1 MNQVLMNKPLKNQL
15 RKLVSLLIL
24 IFALAVGIISCA
36 TEPAVATSPTAPDAA
51 EETAQTAPQAEIP
64 VSEPPPTVGPP
75 ALPRREPEYAE
86 VRPNSSDLNELVV
99 AFSSGELE
107 LDFRK
112 SYMANEAQLFTAI
125 YEGLFSYHP
134 ITMEPV
140 TAAAS
145 RWATSEDKKQWTFT
159 IRDNARFSNGDPLRA
174 EDFRAAWLSVLD
186 PRRNSPYSSLFDII
200 EGARDYRLG
209 RLPAS
214 RVGIS
219 APNDRTLV
227 VRLNSPAAYFPSMLC
242 HHSFSPIHP
251 SMLNNEKWEK
261 PVSNGPFYIEEINDE
276 RIVMAKNNTYWDAN
290 RVQLNKL
297 TIRFSKDGEDAAAMW
312 NSGQARWIQGEVEFD
327 ALRDRSGI
335 EVNVMFATH
344 YYFIRS
350 ARKPWNDYRLRRALS
365 LVVPWD
371 EIRQGF
377 SMPART
383 LIYPIP
389 NYPEIEGLYKTNV
402 EEAKALL
409 IEAGYPGGVG
419 LPELVIRI
427 TPSFEAGQIALQM
440 AGAWLEI
447 LGVYAKIDT
456 VSYGQYQQSLQRD
469 DYDVG
474 STTWIGDFA
483 DPYTFLQMWQRDSN
497 LNEARHDD
505 SDFEALIERS
515 MTEEGEQRW
524 KTLAEAEELLL
535 ARGNVL
541 PITYNPAVNIINTN
555 EIDGWYTNV
564 LDIHPFKYMSIKARL
579 PLPGVV

>member
-1 MNQVLMNKPLKNQL
+1 MNQTGKYI
-15 RKLVSLLIL
+15 SL
-24 IFALAVGIISCA
+24 IFIVFALSAALSSCA
-36 TEPAVATSPTAPDAA
+36 TEPAATTAP
-51 EETAQTAPQAEIP
+51 ETAPA
-64 VSEPPPTVGPP
+64 VDTVGEIVQGAVQGGIPIPPEGPSAPP
-75 ALPRREPEYAE
+75 AEGQPETPSREPEYAE
-86 VRPNSSDLNELVV
+86 VRPNSSNRDELVV
-99 AFSSGELE
+99 SFTSGEME

-112 SYMANEAQLFTAI
+112 SYMAHEAQLFTAI

-134 ITMEPV
+134 ITMEPIL
-140 TAAAS
+140 AAAS

-159 IRDNARFSNGDPLRA
+159 IRENARFSNGDPLRA
-174 EDFRAAWLSVLD
+174 EDFRAAWLSLLE

-214 RVGIS
+214 RVGIT
-219 APNDRTLV
+219 APNDRTLI

-251 SMLNNEKWEK
+251 SMLNNVKWEK

-276 RIVMAKNNTYWDAN
+276 RILLSKNGSYWDAG
-290 RVQLNKL
+290 RVQLEKL

-312 NSGQARWIQGEVEFD
+312 NSGEARWIQGEVDVD

-350 ARKPWNDYRLRRALS
+350 ARRPWNDHRLRRALA
-365 LVVPWD
+365 LALPWD
-371 EIRQGF
+371 EIRQGY
-377 SMPART
+377 SLPAKT
-383 LIYPIP
+383 LILPIP
-389 NYPEIEGLYKTNV
+389 DYPEIDGLDETNV
-402 EEAKALL
+402 DEAKALL
-409 IEAGYPGGVG
+409 VEAGYPGGAG

-427 TPSFEAGQIALQM
+427 SPSPDAERIALFM
-440 AGAWLEI
+440 AGAWLGI
-447 LGVYAKIDT
+447 LGIQVKIDVVPYNRYT
-456 VSYGQYQQSLQRD
+456 QSLQLN

-497 LNEARHDD
+497 LNEASHDD
-505 SDFEALIERS
+505 SDFEALIEKS
-515 MTEEGEQRW
+515 MTEEGTERW

-541 PITYNPAVNIINTN
+541 PITYYPALNIINTN

-564 LDIHPFKYMSIKARL
+564 LDIHPFKYMSIRARR

>member
-1 MNQVLMNKPLKNQL
+1 
-15 RKLVSLLIL
+15 
-24 IFALAVGIISCA
+24 
-36 TEPAVATSPTAPDAA
+36 
-51 EETAQTAPQAEIP
+51 
-64 VSEPPPTVGPP
+64 
-75 ALPRREPEYAE
+75 
-86 VRPNSSDLNELVV
+86 
-99 AFSSGELE
+99 
-107 LDFRK
+107 
-112 SYMANEAQLFTAI
+112 
-125 YEGLFSYHP
+125 
-134 ITMEPV
+134 MEPV
-140 TAAAS
+140 LAVAS
-145 RWATSEDKKQWTFT
+145 RWEVSEDKKQWTFT
-159 IRDNARFSNGDPLRA
+159 IRENAKFQNGDPVRA
-174 EDFRAAWLSVLD
+174 EDFRASWLSLLD

-214 RVGIS
+214 GVGIS
-219 APNDRTLV
+219 APNGRTLV

-242 HHSFSPIHP
+242 HHSFSPIHS

-261 PVSNGPFYIEEINDE
+261 PVSNGPFYIEEIDDQ
-276 RIVMAKNNTYWDAN
+276 RIILVRNGSYWDAG

-297 TIRFSKDGEDAAAMW
+297 TIRFSKDGEDAADMW
-312 NSGQARWIQGEVEFD
+312 NSGEARWIQGEVNYD

-350 ARKPWNDYRLRRALS
+350 ARRPWNDHRLRRALS
-365 LVVPWD
+365 LVVPW
-371 EIRQGF
+371 EELRRN
-377 SMPART
+377 SSLPAKT

-389 NYPEIEGLYKTNV
+389 NYPEIEGLEKTNV

-409 IEAGYPGGVG
+409 IEAGYSGGAG

-427 TPSFEAGQIALQM
+427 SPSLEAERIALLM
-440 AGAWLEI
+440 ARAWYEI
-447 LGVYAKIDT
+447 LGIPVKID
-456 VSYGQYQQSLQRD
+456 VVPYGQYFQSLQLN

-497 LNEARHDD
+497 LNEAHHDD

-515 MTEEGEQRW
+515 MLEEGAERW

-541 PITYNPAVNIINTN
+541 PITYNPAVNIIDLAV
-555 EIDGWYTNV
+555 IDGWYTNV
-564 LDIHPFKYMSIKARL
+564 LDIHPFKYMSIKARQQL
-579 PLPGVV
+579 RGVV

>member
-1 MNQVLMNKPLKNQL
+1 MNQTNKFPSLYVLVFVLTA
-15 RKLVSLLIL
+15 
-24 IFALAVGIISCA
+24 ALSSCA
-36 TEPAVATSPTAPDAA
+36 SAPAAPDTPR
-51 EETAQTAPQAEIP
+51 EEAPVPPVQAGPSTEEAP
-64 VSEPPPTVGPP
+64 APPPVEPQ
-75 ALPRREPEYAE
+75 REPEYAE
-86 VRPNSSDLNELVV
+86 VRPDSNDRNELVV
-99 AFSSGELE
+99 VFSSGEIE

-140 TAAAS
+140 LAAAS

-159 IRDNARFSNGDPLRA
+159 IRENARFSNGDPVRA
-174 EDFRAAWLSVLD
+174 EDFRAAWLSLLD
-186 PRRNSPYSSLFDII
+186 PARNSPYSSLFDII

-209 RLPAS
+209 RVPAA
-214 RVGIS
+214 RVGIT
-219 APNDRTLV
+219 AQNNRTLV

-261 PVSNGPFYIEEINDE
+261 PVSNGPFHIEEIDDE
-276 RIVMAKNNTYWDAN
+276 RIVLVKDSSYWDSG

-297 TIRFSKDGEDAAAMW
+297 TIRFARDGDQSAALW
-312 NSGQARWIQGEVEFD
+312 NSGEARWIQGDVNFD
-327 ALRDRSGI
+327 ALRDLSGI

-350 ARKPWNDYRLRRALS
+350 ARRPWNDHRLRRALS
-365 LVVPWD
+365 LVVPW
-371 EIRQGF
+371 EELRQGY
-377 SMPART
+377 SLPART

-409 IEAGYPGGVG
+409 IEAGYPGGAG

-427 TPSFEAGQIALQM
+427 TPSPDAERIALFM
-440 AGAWLEI
+440 AGAWHDI
-447 LGVYAKIDT
+447 LGIPVKIDV
-456 VSYGQYQQSLQRD
+456 VSYGLYQQSLQRD

-497 LNEARHDD
+497 LNEAHHND
-505 SDFEALIERS
+505 SDFEALIEKS

-541 PITYNPAVNIINTN
+541 PITYNPAINIINTN
-555 EIDGWYTNV
+555 EIEGWYTNV
-564 LDIHPFKYMSIKARL
+564 LDIHPFKYMSIRARQI
-579 PLPGVV
+579 LPGVV